1 MIKRAKL
8 DIRYSVGTC
17 KERIL
22 DNLALPCED
31 DNCLIHII
39 LLVIMW
45 LFLVVTISINY
56 NYDYHKHCLKNKHVL
71 LY

>member
-8 DIRYSVGTC
+8 DIRYSVSTC
-17 KERIL
+17 KGRIL
-22 DNLALPCED
+22 DNLALQWED

-45 LFLVVTISINY
+45 LFSVVTISINY
-56 NYDYHKHCLKNKHVL
+56 NYYYHKHCLKNKHVL